1 MDASFLKIKE
11 INDAMETL
19 KYISADPETR
29 AIADLR
35 QKTINDR
42 NSEMTVAVEEAEAR
56 GKAEGKSEEKR
67 ETACK
72 MLKKGVDLEDIS
84 EFTGLSV
91 SEIKKLKSAGN

>member
-1 MDASFLKIKE
+1 MDASFLKVKE

-56 GKAEGKSEEKR
+56 GEARGELKKAL
-67 ETACK
+67 ALALK
-72 MLKKGVDLEDIS
+72 MLKKGSSIEDIADLT
-84 EFTGLSV
+84 ELSV
-91 SEIKKLKSAGN
+91 EEIESLKDKK

>member
-1 MDASFLKIKE
+1 ME

-42 NSEMTVAVEEAEAR
+42 NSEMTIAREE
-56 GKAEGKSEEKR
+56 GKAEGRAEGRAEGKAEGALEKTR
-67 ETACK
+67 ALALK
-72 MLKKGVDLEDIS
+72 MLKKGTSIEDIADLT
-84 EFTGLSV
+84 ELSIE
-91 SEIKKLKSAGN
+91 EIESLKNKQ

>member
-1 MDASFLKIKE
+1 MRIKE

-56 GKAEGKSEEKR
+56 GEAGGELKKAG
-67 ETACK
+67 ETALNAINMGLTTEQIVK
-72 MLKKGVDLEDIS
+72 LSGLSTKEIELLKK
-84 EFTGLSV
+84 TQC
-91 SEIKKLKSAGN
+91 

>member
-1 MDASFLKIKE
+1 MDASFLRIKE

-56 GKAEGKSEEKR
+56 GEAGGELKKAG
-67 ETACK
+67 ETALNAINMGLTTEQIVK
-72 MLKKGVDLEDIS
+72 LSGLSTKEIELLKK
-84 EFTGLSV
+84 TQC
-91 SEIKKLKSAGN
+91 